1 MDHQHHLRLLR
12 AGISFPGG
20 IWAEFGS
27 GRGAFTLALA
37 ELIGPGGMIYSVDKN
52 KAALRD
58 QARQI
63 EQKFSTNQ
71 PVIQY
76 LHEDYRLPLSLPPL
90 NGVLMANTLHFHDD
104 KTAIIRSI
112 LDYLLPGGSL
122 ILVEYNAD
130 QGNAWVPY
138 PLSYSKWET
147 LASEAGFINSRLLLK
162 VPSSFMGE
170 IFSAISY
177 KIEDTK

>member
-1 MDHQHHLRLLR
+1 MNHQDHVRLLR
-12 AGISFPGG
+12 DGIISTGG
-20 IWAEFGS
+20 VWAEFGS
-27 GRGAFTLALA
+27 GRGAFTLALV

-58 QARQI
+58 QARII
-63 EQKFSTNQ
+63 EKRHSTNQ
-71 PVIQY
+71 PAVHY
-76 LHEDYRLPLSLPPL
+76 LHGDYTQPLSLPPL
-90 NGVLMANTLHFHDD
+90 NGVLMANTLHFHED
-104 KTAIIRSI
+104 KAAILSSI
-112 LDYLLPGGSL
+112 LDYLLPGGCL

-130 QGNAWVPY
+130 YGNAWVPY
-138 PLSYSKWET
+138 PLSYNKWET
-147 LASEAGFINSRLLLK
+147 LTSEAGFINTSLLLK